1 MVTVQAGYCFSTPAL
16 SLSARCASD
25 VRSLLSYSKNAG
37 LSGEFLFRSSSDAD
51 EIRSWRTGSGGT
63 IVGSATGS
71 GGAGGRDAD
80 PDPAVAGGGGGTGL
94 ATGGFLP
101 PQALTISTQSISPA
115 IGTFGTSRRI
125 HSLLGLPADP

>member
-37 LSGEFLFRSSSDAD
+37 LSGEFLFRSSNDAD
-51 EIRSWRTGSGGT
+51 EIRSSRTGSGGT

-71 GGAGGRDAD
+71 GGAGGRDAAAD
-80 PDPAVAGGGGGTGL
+80 PPGGGGGGRGL

-101 PQALTISTQSISPA
+101 PQAPTTNTQSISPA
-115 IGTFGTSRRI
+115 IETFETTRRI
-125 HSLLGLPADP
+125 